1 MEVQAA
7 SMREAVRE
15 VEVVA
20 VGLEECL
27 LQRLQGIILDL
38 VEFLRYDAMQ
48 EWPLEGL

>member
-27 LQRLQGIILDL
+27 LQGTILDL
-38 VEFLRYDAMQ
+38 VEFLCDVMQ
-48 EWPLEGL
+48 CKNGR